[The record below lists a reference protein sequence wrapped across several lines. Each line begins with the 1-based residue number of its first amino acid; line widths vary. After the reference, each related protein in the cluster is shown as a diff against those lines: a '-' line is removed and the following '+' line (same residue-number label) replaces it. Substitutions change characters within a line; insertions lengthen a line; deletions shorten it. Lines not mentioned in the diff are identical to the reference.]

1 MDAAPQTD
9 LPAISGP
16 GGKGEEPRRKEAVQ
30 LCADLREAAVYQAP
44 LSEAFVKRVR
54 DVCRALM
61 ASPKGRQRAAGARLS
76 IRLMEYNLAL
86 FEKADKMD
94 RLERGAPTER
104 VEHTGDG
111 QVDLREASRRDP
123 AILAA
128 LIRLEERRERE
139 EDEAESRGN
148 GGA

>member
-104 VEHTGDG
+104 VDHTGEP
-111 QVDLREASRRDP
+111 DLRAAAMRDP
-123 AILAA
+123 EILKALVELREQREAA
-128 LIRLEERRERE
+128 ERAER
-139 EDEAESRGN
+139 S
-148 GGA
+148 